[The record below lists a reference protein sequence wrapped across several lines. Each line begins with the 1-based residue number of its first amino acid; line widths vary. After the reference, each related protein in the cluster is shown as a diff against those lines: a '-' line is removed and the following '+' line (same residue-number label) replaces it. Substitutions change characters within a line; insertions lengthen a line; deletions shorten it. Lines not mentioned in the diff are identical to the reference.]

1 MESATNPIAPESYI
15 SKVWPQGIFKDRIVF
30 CTGGSGDICSS
41 QVRAL
46 VYLGA
51 NACIVGRN
59 KDKAERAAASIAT
72 ARPGAQVLGIGNVD
86 VRKMEDLESAVSK
99 CVSTLGG
106 IDFVIAGAAGN
117 FLVPLVQ
124 LSTNAFKSVIDID
137 LMGSWNTAKATMAHL
152 LKSAAK
158 YPGAGG
164 RILFISATLHYT
176 GGPLNTQGV
185 VAKAGVDALSAQLA
199 IELGPRGITA
209 NVIAPGVIEG
219 TEGEKRLFKDARG
232 EMVKRVPT
240 GRLGTVRD
248 VNNATIFLL
257 SDVGDYINGTV
268 QVVDGAA
275 WRIGV
280 QVGAGF
286 EYPASVLVEHKTSML

>member
-1 MESATNPIAPESYI
+1 MVNIATPESYI
-15 SKVWPQGIFKDRIVF
+15 SSTWAQGLFKNKVVF

-59 KDKAERAAASIAT
+59 KEKAERVAASIAS
-72 ARPGAQVLGIGNVD
+72 ARTGAKVLGIGNVD
-86 VRKMEDLESAVSK
+86 VRKVESLEAAVST

-117 FLVPLVQ
+117 FLVPLVN

-137 LMGSWNTAKATMAHL
+137 LMGSWNAAKVTMPYL

-158 YPGAGG
+158 YPGEGG
-164 RILFISATLHYT
+164 RIIFISATLQYT
-176 GGPLNTQGV
+176 GAPLNTQGV
-185 VAKAGVDALSAQLA
+185 VAKAGVDALSGQLA
-199 IELGPRGITA
+199 IEYGPRGITS
-209 NVIAPGVIEG
+209 NVIAPGIIEG
-219 TEGEKRLFKDARG
+219 TEGERRLFKGAKD
-232 EMVKRVPT
+232 ELIQKVPT
-240 GRLGTVRD
+240 GRLGTVKD
-248 VNNATIFLL
+248 VNNATVFLFA
-257 SDVGDYINGTV
+257 DTGDYVNGTI

-280 QVGAGF
+280 QVGAGYD
-286 EYPASVLVEHKTSML
+286 YPASVLVDQKSSKL

>member
-1 MESATNPIAPESYI
+1 MNSENYI
-15 SKVWPQGIFKDRIVF
+15 SKIWQRGIFENRVVF

-59 KDKAERAAASIAT
+59 KQKAERVAADIAN
-72 ARPGAQVLGIGNVD
+72 ARPGANVLGIGNVD
-86 VRKMEDLESAVSK
+86 VRKIEALEAAVSK

-117 FLVPLVQ
+117 FLAPFVQ

-137 LMGSWNTAKATMAHL
+137 LMGSWNTVKTTVPHL
-152 LKSAAK
+152 LDSVAK
-158 YPGAGG
+158 YPGAGDYEGG
-164 RILFISATLHYT
+164 RIIFISATLQYT
-176 GGPLNTQGV
+176 GVPLNTHGV

-199 IELGPRGITA
+199 IELGPRGVTS
-209 NVIAPGVIEG
+209 NVIAPGMIQS
-219 TEGEKRLFKDARG
+219 TEGERRLFRNSGID
-232 EMVKRVPT
+232 MVRRVPT
-240 GRLGTVRD
+240 GRLGTIKD
-248 VNNATIFLL
+248 VNNATVFLL
-257 SDVGDYINGTV
+257 AETGDYVNGTV

-275 WRIGV
+275 WRIGA
-280 QVGAGF
+280 QVTTGV
-286 EYPASVLVEHKTSML
+286 EYPASVLVEPKILKL